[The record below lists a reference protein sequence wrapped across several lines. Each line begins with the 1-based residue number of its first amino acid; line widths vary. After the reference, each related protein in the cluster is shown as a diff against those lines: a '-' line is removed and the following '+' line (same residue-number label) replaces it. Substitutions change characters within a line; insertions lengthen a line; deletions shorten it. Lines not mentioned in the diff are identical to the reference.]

1 MCYVIV
7 FVSKGA
13 QPYYV
18 TQNKD
23 LTNGYVFYYKQ
34 ILSFLY
40 WITGLYDVFRDP
52 YNA

>member
-1 MCYVIV
+1 MCHVIV
-7 FVSKGA
+7 FVFKRA

-23 LTNGYVFYYKQ
+23 LSNGYVFYYQQ

-40 WITGLYDVFRDP
+40 WIRGLYDILRNP